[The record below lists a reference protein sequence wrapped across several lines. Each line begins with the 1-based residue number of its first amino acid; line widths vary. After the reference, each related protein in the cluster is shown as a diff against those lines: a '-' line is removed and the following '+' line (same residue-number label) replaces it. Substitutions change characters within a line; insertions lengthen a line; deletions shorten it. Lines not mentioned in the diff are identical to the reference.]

1 MKTFAI
7 GDVHGQLDT
16 LKRLIERIPFR
27 PEVDTLVFM
36 GDLVDRGPDSRGVI
50 DYVRKLQQ
58 DSPKVIALRGNHEQV
73 MLDALSDRRSFLMW
87 MFMGGEATYR
97 NYCDGFEPSWDR
109 YKTSLPEDTIRYLES
124 LPLTYNNDHALFVH
138 AGARR
143 GEDGVW
149 SVDSPHTALWYR
161 AEEFWRSY
169 EGRQIVV
176 GHTPTN
182 KIRRMLGEQTPP
194 EPQMCAWVR
203 GSITAI
209 DCGAGSG
216 YRLCAVQLP
225 EQSFFYE
232 SVSRNV

>member
-16 LKRLIERIPFR
+16 LKRLMGRLPFR

-36 GDLVDRGPDSRGVI
+36 GDLVDRGPDSRGVLE
-50 DYVRKLQQ
+50 YARSLQQ
-58 DSPKVIALRGNHEQV
+58 TTPHVVVLRGNHEQV
-73 MLDALSDRRSFLMW
+73 MLNALSDRQSFLMW
-87 MFMGGEATYR
+87 MFMGGAATYR
-97 NYCDGFEPSWDR
+97 NYCAGEPVWER
-109 YKTSLPEDTIRYLES
+109 YSLPTDTISYLES
-124 LPLTYNNDHALFVH
+124 MPLSYSNEHALFVH

-143 GEDGVW
+143 AQDGAW

-161 AEEFWRSY
+161 AEEFWRDY

-182 KIRRMLGEQTPP
+182 KIRRMLGEEFGP
-194 EPQMCAWVR
+194 EPQMEAWVR

-216 YRLCAVQLP
+216 YRLCAVELP
-225 EQSFFYE
+225 ERIFYYE
-232 SVSRNV
+232 SVNQP